1 MANTDQL
8 IHFFSSKFPFNKEG
22 LEEFATSFT
31 TKTYPK
37 GTLLLA
43 NDKIDLELRFL
54 DQGHLREFYT
64 SAQKEKC
71 INFYTE
77 PEFITDFFS
86 FTKELPTKRNQE
98 SLTEVTI
105 RSLSKEKCKA
115 LIQKYPCGAHF
126 IDSIFQDL
134 IQKKE
139 TTEFNFFKSSPEELY
154 AELVKTKSH
163 WIQHIPQYH
172 LASYLGIQPETLSR
186 IKKRL

>member
-1 MANTDQL
+1 MAKTDQL
-8 IHFFSSKFPFNKEG
+8 IHFFSSKFPFNQEG
-22 LEEFATSFT
+22 LEEFVASFT
-31 TKTYPK
+31 SKTFPK
-37 GTLLLA
+37 GTILLM
-43 NDKIDLELRFL
+43 NDKVDSELRFL
-54 DQGHLREFYT
+54 DHGHVREYYT
-64 SAQKEKC
+64 STQKEKN

-86 FTKELPTKRNQE
+86 FTKEQPTKRNQE

-105 RSLSKEKCKA
+105 RSLSKEKCQA

-126 IDSIFQDL
+126 IESIFQDL

-139 TTEFNFFKSSPEELY
+139 TEEFNFFKSTAEELY
-154 AELVKTKSH
+154 SELVKTKSN